1 MSITD
6 NVTESSAEMG
16 EQPWFRRMLVGLEY
30 GPTGGNDGDNVYMA
44 GITGREIIDNVRRAN
59 AEYIIVFMKDHDFAY
74 YNSKAGRKAPNL
86 GDRDL
91 LQECIDE
98 AREHGIAVAAYC
110 QIQYD
115 GSSWRAHPEWRMKDS
130 MGQEIPSRLC
140 YNSGYLEE
148 RKRFAAEMME
158 YEIVGFH
165 FDMLGLRF
173 RTAHRMLVRVLPGTI

>member
-1 MSITD
+1 MSTTD

-30 GPTGGNDGDNVYMA
+30 GPTGANDGDEVYMA

-91 LQECIDE
+91 LRECIDE
-98 AREHGIAVAAYC
+98 AK
-110 QIQYD
+110 
-115 GSSWRAHPEWRMKDS
+115 GSRDCGGCVP
-130 MGQEIPSRLC
+130 P
-140 YNSGYLEE
+140 NS
-148 RKRFAAEMME
+148 
-158 YEIVGFH
+158 
-165 FDMLGLRF
+165 
-173 RTAHRMLVRVLPGTI
+173 VR